1 MKPSRILRSSIVPAF
16 TAIAFTFLSSP
27 LPAQDAPSGSRSISR
42 AEYDRLRQEHD
53 AMKKEFAEMKSQL
66 SAVTKMQGSIL
77 SPVAAGPASS
87 GKGGAPS
94 SQTQAAIAELQAE
107 IDDLKGK
114 ARESFPGTTKFLL
127 AGYGSAGFTA
137 LHGHDAVFTASFNP
151 ILIWKITD
159 RLIFDGE
166 LELELEGSDTN
177 VKLEMAQTSYI
188 LNDYMTIG
196 VGKFLNPTNYF
207 VEYQHMSWANKLPDK
222 PLAVYDGLTPETMVG
237 AQLRG
242 AIPIGSMV
250 LNYAA
255 FISNAPS
262 LVIDGDPATVG
273 TLNYDNFDN
282 TDGHIAFGGRI
293 SFIPIPQIEIGY
305 GIEHSTVGPR
315 NQSVNLNIQSVDL
328 NIVDD
333 SALLLG
339 LIAFRAQWVWSD
351 VGSFTYDA
359 DGSQGF
365 GPLNFSNRR
374 DGGYAQLSYRPTHVD
389 NLWKDIEGVVR
400 YDKLRQHNVPEGIDE
415 QRWTA
420 GLDYWLTPSTVLKLA
435 YQWDSKSNGQP
446 NASGFLLQVA
456 TGF

>member
-1 MKPSRILRSSIVPAF
+1 MKHKSIITPYTAAALTATAF
-16 TAIAFTFLSSP
+16 CLSSSP
-27 LPAQDAPSGSRSISR
+27 LPAQDAPSGGRSVSR
-42 AEYDRLRQEHD
+42 AEYDKLKQEHD
-53 AMKKEFAEMKSQL
+53 AMKKDFQEMKSQL

-77 SPVAAGPASS
+77 SPVALGPKSA
-87 GKGGAPS
+87 GKGGTPS
-94 SQTQAAIAELQAE
+94 AQTQAAIAELQAE
-107 IDDLKGK
+107 VDELKGK

-127 AGYGSAGFTA
+127 AGYGSAGFSA
-137 LHGHDAVFTASFNP
+137 LHGQDAFFTASFNP

-159 RLIFDGE
+159 RLIFEGE

-177 VKLEMAQTSYI
+177 VKLEMAQASYV

-196 VGKFLNPTNYF
+196 MGKFLNPTNYF
-207 VEYQHMSWANKLPDK
+207 VEYQHMGWVNKLPDK

-237 AQLRG
+237 AQIRG
-242 AIPIGSMV
+242 AIPIGSTV

-255 FISNAPS
+255 FVSNAPS

-273 TLNYDNFDN
+273 TLNFDNFDN
-282 TDGHIAFGGRI
+282 SDGHIAFGGRI
-293 SFIPIPQIEIGY
+293 GFIPIPQIEIGY

-315 NQSVNLNIQSVDL
+315 NQSVNMNIQSVDL

-351 VGSFTYDA
+351 VSSFTYDA

-365 GPLNFSNRR
+365 GPLNFNNRR

-389 NLWKDIEGVVR
+389 NVWKDIEGVVR
-400 YDKLRQHNVPEGIDE
+400 FDKFSQHNVPEGIDE

-435 YQWDSKSNGQP
+435 YQWNSKSNGQP